1 MANKTFI
8 GEEIFEFKPM
18 RGLETKYN
26 TPSPGDFPI
35 DPSPA
40 GGGPKD
46 PSPGDFPIDP
56 SPAGG
61 GPKDPSPG
69 DFSIDPSPG
78 DFPIDPSPPAG
89 GGSKGGPEQPPE
101 QPEDNETPEKSN
113 TLTFLAIGLIAFFL
127 LRKK

>member
-46 PSPGDFPIDP
+46 PSPGDF
-56 SPAGG
+56 
-61 GPKDPSPG
+61 
-69 DFSIDPSPG
+69 SIDPSPG

-89 GGSKGGPEQPPE
+89 GGPKGGLEQPEE

>member
-40 GGGPKD
+40 GGGPK
-46 PSPGDFPIDP
+46 GDFPIDP
-56 SPAGG
+56 SPGDFPTPIDPPPTGG
-61 GPKDPSPG
+61 GP
-69 DFSIDPSPG
+69 
-78 DFPIDPSPPAG
+78 
-89 GGSKGGPEQPPE
+89 KGGPEQPEEPPE
-101 QPEDNETPEKSN
+101 QPEDDETPQKSN

>member
-26 TPSPGDFPI
+26 TPGSGDFPI

-46 PSPGDFPIDP
+46 PSPGDFP
-56 SPAGG
+56 
-61 GPKDPSPG
+61 
-69 DFSIDPSPG
+69 IDPSPG

>member
-18 RGLETKYN
+18 RGLEIKYN
-26 TPSPGDFPI
+26 TPGSGDFPI

-56 SPAGG
+56 PPAGGGPIDPSPAGG
-61 GPKDPSPG
+61 GPTG
-69 DFSIDPSPG
+69 G
-78 DFPIDPSPPAG
+78 PIDPSPTG
-89 GGSKGGPEQPPE
+89 GGPTGGPEQPEEPVE
-101 QPEDNETPEKSN
+101 QPEDDETPEKSN

>member
-18 RGLETKYN
+18 RGLENLLPAGGGPTD
-26 TPSPGDFPI
+26 PSLESGGPI

-40 GGGPKD
+40 GGGPTGG
-46 PSPGDFPIDP
+46 PTGGPIDP
-56 SPAGG
+56 SPTGG
-61 GPKDPSPG
+61 GPT
-69 DFSIDPSPG
+69 
-78 DFPIDPSPPAG
+78 
-89 GGSKGGPEQPPE
+89 GGPEQPEEPVE
-101 QPEDNETPEKSN
+101 QPEDDETPEKSN

>member
-26 TPSPGDFPI
+26 T
-35 DPSPA
+35 
-40 GGGPKD
+40 
-46 PSPGDFPIDP
+46 
-56 SPAGG
+56 
-61 GPKDPSPG
+61 
-69 DFSIDPSPG
+69 PSPG